1 MMLPTSAHLT
11 ESAPILI
18 GLLGGNPEFSKHLE
32 NLIPSNCAILDLGE
46 REIELGTLASCDAII
61 GLLDGNL
68 GVSPTMITSWADAID
83 HDLPRIILA
92 INTVTGRADFDEAI
106 ALSDLHFC
114 SNCESHDCLDACPVE
129 AIKYNDIYN
138 IPLIDQALCVQ
149 CGACV
154 AACPYGLIKVQNDG
168 TIIKCDLC
176 SGQPAC
182 VKACIPE
189 ALVLKKNIKE

>member
-1 MMLPTSAHLT
+1 MMSYRIDFDAQKCTGCMACILSCSVKKNDMYSYNLAHL
-11 ESAPILI
+11 LMQ
-18 GLLGGNPEFSKHLE
+18 
-32 NLIPSNCAILDLGE
+32 
-46 REIELGTLASCDAII
+46 R
-61 GLLDGNL
+61 
-68 GVSPTMITSWADAID
+68 
-83 HDLPRIILA
+83 
-92 INTVTGRADFDEAI
+92 DEAI

-114 SNCESHDCLDACPVE
+114 SNCKSHDCLDACPVE